1 MLSFLNDFNRIINEY
16 FCISIWRWKI
26 KKKLNEKI
34 ERFCSQKAL
43 QVSIMNIKRY
53 IKFY

>member
-1 MLSFLNDFNRIINEY
+1 MILIVLLMNIFVYRYGDGKL
-16 FCISIWRWKI
+16 